1 RRRTRLCRLARLR
14 SGVRQP
20 RSDRCLR
27 RRRRRSGNW
36 TAGDELAFQQIPQSG
51 EGRGGFPILH
61 LNGYKI
67 ANPCILPR
75 FPHEELDHLFRGYG
89 YTPYFV
95 EGREPEKMHEL
106 MAETLDTVIAEIQR
120 IKADARRNG
129 FTERPRW
136 PMIVL
141 RTPKGW
147 TCPKEIDGK
156 RTEDYW
162 RSHQV
167 RRGEMKETPARVPIL
182 KEWMKRNK
190 PAALFDGSGRLR
202 PELPAPPPRGT
213 RRMSAN
219 PHTNGGLLLRELR
232 LPNFRDYAVEV

>member
-1 RRRTRLCRLARLR
+1 
-14 SGVRQP
+14 
-20 RSDRCLR
+20 
-27 RRRRRSGNW
+27 
-36 TAGDELAFQQIPQSG
+36 
-51 EGRGGFPILH
+51 
-61 LNGYKI
+61 
-67 ANPCILPR
+67 
-75 FPHEELDHLFRGYG
+75 
-89 YTPYFV
+89 
-95 EGREPEKMHEL
+95 GREPEKMHEL
-106 MAETLDTVIAEIQR
+106 MAETLDTVIAQIQR

-167 RRGEMKETPARVPIL
+167 PMDEMQENPAQVRIL
-182 KEWMKRNK
+182 EEWMKRYN
-190 PAALFDGSGRLR
+190 PAALSEGSARLR
-202 PELPAPPPRGT
+202 PELAAPPPRGT

-232 LPNFRDYAVEV
+232 LPNFRDYAVEVSAPGA

>member
-1 RRRTRLCRLARLR
+1 MVL
-14 SGVRQP
+14 
-20 RSDRCLR
+20 
-27 RRRRRSGNW
+27 
-36 TAGDELAFQQIPQSG
+36 
-51 EGRGGFPILH
+51 PILH

-67 ANPCILPR
+67 ANPCVLARIS
-75 FPHEELDHLFRGYG
+75 HEELEHLFRGYG

-95 EGREPEKMHEL
+95 EGHEPAAMHEL
-106 MAETLDTVIAEIQR
+106 MAATLDKVIGKIER

-167 RRGEMKETPARVPIL
+167 PMGQMHENDGARPPSRKVDEELSARGALRQQRSSPVRLGRPCSPRQPPHERQPAHQRWL
-182 KEWMKRNK
+182 
-190 PAALFDGSGRLR
+190 AASGAAASEF
-202 PELPAPPPRGT
+202 P
-213 RRMSAN
+213 
-219 PHTNGGLLLRELR
+219 
-232 LPNFRDYAVEV
+232 